1 MKSAAGFSL
10 VEVMLAMAFGLLV
23 VVAGSRI
30 FIGAL
35 HGWQVQDVAARL
47 QEDAR
52 FALQRLARDIRMAGS
67 FGCLRYQDIK
77 FASPA
82 AAQAFSQPVVLERGV
97 DGRSHRLTLVSAQ
110 AGELGGAPDWTLVTD
125 CQTSAQVSGGVVA
138 PSQGAFAIPVRRQ
151 VYRVSD
157 GELMLTSGG
166 SNASL
171 AANVSRF
178 EVERTGDLLKV
189 SLILRDPKQRVRDQR
204 FFLVVALRNGL
215 SS

>member
-1 MKSAAGFSL
+1 MKAAAGFSL
-10 VEVMLAMAFGLLV
+10 VEVMLAMAIGLLV
-23 VVAGSRI
+23 VLAGSRV
-30 FIGAL
+30 FVGAL
-35 HGWQVQDVAARL
+35 HGWQAQDVAARL

-67 FGCLRYQDIK
+67 FGCLRHQQIK
-77 FASPA
+77 FASPSA
-82 AAQAFSQPVVLERGV
+82 ARAFSNPVVLETGV
-97 DGRSHRLTLVSAQ
+97 DGSSHHLTLVSAQ

-125 CQTSAQVSGGVVA
+125 CQTSARVSVGVAA
-138 PSQGAFAIPVRRQ
+138 PGKDAFAIPVRRQ

-157 GELMLTSGG
+157 GDLILTSGG

-189 SLILRDPKQRVRDQR
+189 NLTLRDPQQRVREQR
-204 FFLVVALRNGL
+204 FFLAVALRNGL